1 MPEDYDLGV
10 QLRHRIA
17 QALAQGLEPDQRR
30 VEALVGDLLSD
41 RQHILASAIKHIAKA
56 PAVIN
61 SINSD
66 NFQSAELTIACL
78 LKEIEVIYSPTVC
91 TRTAEVARGIL
102 GLSPS
107 HEGRIDSNYLNTLIH
122 KEKPKPV
129 STSAV
134 FTNAENS
141 KTLLQDQRQSLIMFV
156 GGSIVGLV
164 IMAGI
169 GAMIGLA
176 TLRNQSSKT
185 ATAPSTKSTTS
196 APTAQQRK
204 GSSSD
209 DQATIQSRTPA
220 TNVEQPQNRNE
231 IDDIADEIFW
241 RKYPQ
246 MYGKKLSSSDGA
258 LASEWSKI
266 RRCDAVVDHAF
277 YQLYPSMR
285 GQTID
290 PNNSELVSTWNQ
302 IKSSISSCQ

>member
-1 MPEDYDLGV
+1 
-10 QLRHRIA
+10 
-17 QALAQGLEPDQRR
+17 
-30 VEALVGDLLSD
+30 
-41 RQHILASAIKHIAKA
+41 
-56 PAVIN
+56 
-61 SINSD
+61 
-66 NFQSAELTIACL
+66 
-78 LKEIEVIYSPTVC
+78 
-91 TRTAEVARGIL
+91 
-102 GLSPS
+102 
-107 HEGRIDSNYLNTLIH
+107 
-122 KEKPKPV
+122 
-129 STSAV
+129 
-134 FTNAENS
+134 
-141 KTLLQDQRQSLIMFV
+141 MFV

-258 LASEWSKI
+258 LASEWSRI